1 MTRPASLLR
10 LLRDHR
16 LLAFAFALALGLTVF
31 LGVRLTVSTLYWSQ
45 HRDAPLAEW
54 MTVGFVANSYD
65 VDRVALAT
73 ALGLDPGQRAHLTL
87 AQIAARTGRPLPE
100 IIAILEATIAAER
113 AAEGEAAPAR

>member
-1 MTRPASLLR
+1 MTRPASILR

-54 MTVGFVANSYD
+54 MTLGFVANSYD
-65 VDRVALAT
+65 VDRLALAT
-73 ALGLDPGQRAHLTL
+73 ALGVEPEPRSHLTL
-87 AQIAARTGRPLPE
+87 AEIAERTGRQLPE
-100 IIAILEATIAAER
+100 VVAAVEAAIAAER
-113 AAEGEAAPAR
+113 ANRVAE